1 MKDDKAKRAT
11 SVKSAPRM
19 TAAET
24 PAASAVPM
32 AAVPAA
38 APKRGKGSVRK
49 AAPNTAAK
57 RPAKTARK
65 AARPRA
71 AAKEA
76 TRPAVAKAAVT
87 SAPKPAVA
95 KAPAP
100 ANAAA
105 RPKAPAAPAPASV
118 PAAAQVK
125 PSGLPAAFAEAASTA
140 LQSALRGGI
149 RTGGVFPMPQAAL
162 APLSAALESG
172 AEQARSALGRARAS
186 GDNLQQAVAQSATAT
201 ARAMLEV
208 NDKILDGLRAQNE
221 AALDLW
227 RSAVTA
233 GSLSELVRVQTSG
246 IRMAYELSSTQAK
259 DLAATATRAV
269 GDAVKPLQA
278 ALPTPRS

>member
-1 MKDDKAKRAT
+1 
-11 SVKSAPRM
+11 
-19 TAAET
+19 
-24 PAASAVPM
+24 M

-38 APKRGKGSVRK
+38 APERGKGSVKK
-49 AAPNTAAK
+49 AAPNTAGTRA
-57 RPAKTARK
+57 AK

-71 AAKEA
+71 SAKEA

-95 KAPAP
+95 KAPTP
-100 ANAAA
+100 ANAA
-105 RPKAPAAPAPASV
+105 RPKAAAAPAPAPV

-186 GDNLQQAVAQSATAT
+186 GGNLQQAVAQSATAT

>member
-19 TAAET
+19 SAAET

-38 APKRGKGSVRK
+38 APKRGKGSVKK
-49 AAPNTAAK
+49 AASNTAGK
-57 RPAKTARK
+57 RAAK

-100 ANAAA
+100 AAL
-105 RPKAPAAPAPASV
+105 AAPQAKPATE
-118 PAAAQVK
+118 
-125 PSGLPAAFAEAASTA
+125 LPAAFAEAASTA
-140 LQSALRGGI
+140 LQTALRGGI
-149 RTGGVFPMPQAAL
+149 RTGGVFPTPQAAL

-186 GDNLQQAVAQSATAT
+186 GGNLQQAVAQSATAT